1 MVKSVD
7 TLSYMEMAGWFFPRK
22 SIYTDSGKSTTENP
36 ECAVWKWRLSS
47 EEPNEMLSAQSIDE
61 AG

>member
-1 MVKSVD
+1 MVESMD

-22 SIYTDSGKSTTENP
+22 SIYTDSGNSTTENP

-47 EEPNEMLSAQSIDE
+47 EESNETLSAQSIDE
-61 AG
+61 TG